1 MKKTLG
7 IMALLVFGLGM
18 VACEAETNIEET
30 EALFENVD
38 EMANDGQSNP
48 SGDRD
53 ADDDN

>member
-1 MKKTLG
+1 MKKTLS

-18 VACEAETNIEET
+18 IACEAETNLEDT

-38 EMANDGQSNP
+38 EMATDGQGNN

-53 ADDDN
+53 ADDNG

>member
-1 MKKTLG
+1 MKKTLS

-18 VACEAETNIEET
+18 IACEAETNLEDT

-38 EMANDGQSNP
+38 EMSCDGCGQS

-53 ADDDN
+53 EGGN